1 MFTLIFNSQCAQKF
15 QVLQIPS
22 HLQKP
27 VLTKQNVCKIIHLKL
42 FLVNIDTQTA
52 TFPSSV
58 NSDDGVAVP
67 RNYIKHLTILTIS
80 TNGNVSFII
89 IFFFLQFYFMCAF
102 QFPVCADVRR
112 APLLFNCRKSQDL
125 WDNILGIKRVKS
137 FTKTFVPHLFPFDTS
152 V

>member
-1 MFTLIFNSQCAQKF
+1 MLTLIFNSQCAQKC

-42 FLVNIDTQTA
+42 FLVNINTQTA

-58 NSDDGVAVP
+58 NSDDGVVVP

-80 TNGNVSFII
+80 TNGNVSFITVFFFFF
-89 IFFFLQFYFMCAF
+89 FFFL
-102 QFPVCADVRR
+102 
-112 APLLFNCRKSQDL
+112 
-125 WDNILGIKRVKS
+125 
-137 FTKTFVPHLFPFDTS
+137 
-152 V
+152 